1 MINYGMLDEVLQ
13 VLEAMDDDELL
24 AEQARL
30 RRQEGTEAADE
41 RDALMLYNTY
51 YVCLERISGYFKRLY
66 GLENN
71 DYDEDREYNIA
82 VPQQE
87 AKQLME
93 QIGKLLQV
101 GPTQEICQYE
111 YWLEWLL
118 FEQMQGELV

>member
-1 MINYGMLDEVLQ
+1 MINYDMLDEVLK

-66 GLENN
+66 GLEHNN
-71 DYDEDREYNIA
+71 YDEDREYNIA
-82 VPQQE
+82 VPEQE

-93 QIGKLLQV
+93 QIEKLFQV
-101 GPTQEICQYE
+101 VPTEEICQSDYP
-111 YWLEWLL
+111 LEWLL
-118 FEQMQGELV
+118 FERMQGEVV

>member
-1 MINYGMLDEVLQ
+1 MINDDMLDEVLQ

-30 RRQEGTEAADE
+30 RRQEGTKAEDE
-41 RDALMLYNTY
+41 RDSLMLYNTY
-51 YVCLERISGYFKRLY
+51 YVCLDRISGYFKRLY

-71 DYDEDREYNIA
+71 DYDEGREYNIA
-82 VPQQE
+82 VPEQE

-93 QIGKLLQV
+93 QIGKLFQFA
-101 GPTQEICQYE
+101 PTEEICQYE
-111 YWLEWLL
+111 YRLEWLL